1 MISKANLIAQI
12 AICIKNGIMI
22 YTNGT
27 IKVSFVKKNVMIGI
41 LALVFMRMGIIK
53 KVVNVTDSVSVN
65 VTNTLSTNVTNT
77 LSTNVTSTVSINS
90 DDKKVRYEIACYI
103 LHTFFLENIMLL
115 IIAIICHHY
124 RKNSSKK
131 HIGTLAI

>member
-115 IIAIICHHY
+115 IIAIVCHHY

-131 HIGTLAI
+131 HIGTLPI

>member
-12 AICIKNGIMI
+12 AIYIKNGIMI

-53 KVVNVTDSVSVN
+53 KSC
-65 VTNTLSTNVTNT
+65 
-77 LSTNVTSTVSINS
+77 
-90 DDKKVRYEIACYI
+90 KCY
-103 LHTFFLENIMLL
+103 
-115 IIAIICHHY
+115 
-124 RKNSSKK
+124 
-131 HIGTLAI
+131 G

>member
-12 AICIKNGIMI
+12 AIYIKNGIMI

>member
-1 MISKANLIAQI
+1 MISKANLTAQI
-12 AICIKNGIMI
+12 AIYIKNGIMI

>member
-103 LHTFFLENIMLL
+103 LHTFF
-115 IIAIICHHY
+115 
-124 RKNSSKK
+124 
-131 HIGTLAI
+131 

>member
-12 AICIKNGIMI
+12 AIYIKNGIMI

-65 VTNTLSTNVTNT
+65 VTNTLSTNLTNT